1 MEISSS
7 LDTSQTTYGI
17 SQTQQDSE
25 RSQRLQTLA
34 TDLGVSTDDLE
45 TARSNGQSLSEFA
58 SSKGIS
64 QDTLLAAVKDS
75 ITKNA
80 PANAPALSS
89 DQLTAMAT
97 RIINHKPRSADG
109 SEQGGDASDDGQ
121 SVQMPDSSLLALLG
135 SSPTDGTSSS
145 DTSLT
150 QLVQQLVDA
159 QGTTESGTSDG
170 TPSSLQQLIEQLT
183 QSSASSYGSDG
194 SSPDMSGS
202 IGLDATI

>member
-17 SQTQQDSE
+17 SQTQQDTE

-45 TARSNGQSLSEFA
+45 TARANGQSLSEFA

-75 ITKNA
+75 ITKDR
-80 PANAPALSS
+80 PVNAPALSS

-109 SEQGGDASDDGQ
+109 SDTSTDGQ

-135 SSPTDGTSSS
+135 SSSTDGTSS
-145 DTSLT
+145 DASLT

-170 TPSSLQQLIEQLT
+170 TPSSLQQLIDQLT
-183 QSSASSYGSDG
+183 QSSASSYSSDG

>member
-7 LDTSQTTYGI
+7 LDTSQTTYGV

-25 RSQRLQTLA
+25 RAQRLQTLA

-75 ITKNA
+75 ITENR

-109 SEQGGDASDDGQ
+109 SEHGGASADGQ

-135 SSPTDGTSSS
+135 SSSTDGTSSS

-159 QGTTESGTSDG
+159 QGTTESGTSEG

-194 SSPDMSGS
+194 NSPDMSGS